1 MAGVVA
7 RHRQDLRDA
16 AGARHLRGQGVN
28 VGVANLE
35 FLGDL
40 LHFDNFVARGDDGGH
55 RPPVDLYTTAAEGG
69 EHGGVAVV
77 QAFACAQNDF
87 ASRRLAAPRVDELSR
102 FGGKADADAAVLA
115 DGVLNHHHGI
125 GARGNGRA
133 GHDFN
138 RLAGTDCAREALA
151 GAHLANDLQL
161 AGQVDGAHGITVA
174 NRAGRGRDVAVGCDV
189 FGQQASGGGFQA
201 RLFDGWDRARCAYV
215 GEDGL
220 ASLVE
225 RQSGHSF
232 YYDRLPLVGQVV
244 LACQR
249 LRQEPARYT
258 VLVPYRSSLCLMA
271 SMLREG
277 AISPVELVEAHL
289 RQIERLNPSLNA
301 FVTVLAESALEE
313 ARTRKQARLGGRPMG
328 LLDGVPVTIKDSFDV
343 AGLPTLAGSR
353 LRSGNRAAEDST
365 VVARLRREGAIL
377 LGKTNTPELLA
388 SYETDN
394 LLTGRTN
401 NPWDVER
408 TPGGSSGGEAAAIA
422 AFCSAGGVGSDGGG
436 SIRVPAHFCG
446 IAGLKPTPGRV
457 PGTGHFPSMGYPGGL
472 VGVAGPMARTAED
485 LRLLFAALAGYDG
498 QDPFS
503 APVPLR
509 PAQLQG
515 VRIGVWEQFYRVPAD
530 PEIRAAVRSAAA
542 MLEALGIAVEDFE
555 PQGLERAPNI
565 WAIFARW
572 PSAATKALLKARK
585 IEAHWTL
592 REWLDSDPPT
602 AEQVLINLAS
612 RDRMRASL
620 LRQMESVAA
629 VLMPVCGVTA
639 FRHRQRKW
647 EFEGQ
652 EIGLFQA
659 MMPAVLAN
667 VLGLPAVTIP
677 VAISREGLPIGVQL
691 MGRPYEDEL
700 LLELAVRLEEARGP
714 WVGVPPPRGAA
725 E

>member
-1 MAGVVA
+1 
-7 RHRQDLRDA
+7 
-16 AGARHLRGQGVN
+16 
-28 VGVANLE
+28 
-35 FLGDL
+35 
-40 LHFDNFVARGDDGGH
+40 
-55 RPPVDLYTTAAEGG
+55 
-69 EHGGVAVV
+69 
-77 QAFACAQNDF
+77 
-87 ASRRLAAPRVDELSR
+87 
-102 FGGKADADAAVLA
+102 
-115 DGVLNHHHGI
+115 
-125 GARGNGRA
+125 
-133 GHDFN
+133 
-138 RLAGTDCAREALA
+138 
-151 GAHLANDLQL
+151 
-161 AGQVDGAHGITVA
+161 
-174 NRAGRGRDVAVGCDV
+174 
-189 FGQQASGGGFQA
+189 
-201 RLFDGWDRARCAYV
+201 
-215 GEDGL
+215 
-220 ASLVE
+220 
-225 RQSGHSF
+225 
-232 YYDRLPLVGQVV
+232 
-244 LACQR
+244 
-249 LRQEPARYT
+249 
-258 VLVPYRSSLCLMA
+258 
-271 SMLREG
+271 
-277 AISPVELVEAHL
+277 
-289 RQIERLNPSLNA
+289 
-301 FVTVLAESALEE
+301 
-313 ARTRKQARLGGRPMG
+313 
-328 LLDGVPVTIKDSFDV
+328 
-343 AGLPTLAGSR
+343 
-353 LRSGNRAAEDST
+353 LRSGNRPAEDST

-394 LLTGRTN
+394 SLTGRTN

-422 AFCSAGGVGSDGGG
+422 AFCSAGGVASDGGG

-485 LRLLFAALAGYDG
+485 LRLLFAVLAGYDG

-509 PAQLQG
+509 AATVAG
-515 VRIGVWEQFYRVPAD
+515 VRIGVWEQFYRVPVD

-555 PQGLERAPNI
+555 PRGLERAPNI
-565 WAIFARW
+565 WEIFARW

-585 IEAHWTL
+585 TEAHWTL
-592 REWLDSDPPT
+592 REWLDSEPPT

-629 VLMPVCGVTA
+629 LLMPVCGVTA

-714 WVGVPPPRGAA
+714 WLGVSPPRGAA

>member
-1 MAGVVA
+1 
-7 RHRQDLRDA
+7 
-16 AGARHLRGQGVN
+16 
-28 VGVANLE
+28 
-35 FLGDL
+35 
-40 LHFDNFVARGDDGGH
+40 
-55 RPPVDLYTTAAEGG
+55 
-69 EHGGVAVV
+69 
-77 QAFACAQNDF
+77 
-87 ASRRLAAPRVDELSR
+87 
-102 FGGKADADAAVLA
+102 
-115 DGVLNHHHGI
+115 
-125 GARGNGRA
+125 
-133 GHDFN
+133 
-138 RLAGTDCAREALA
+138 
-151 GAHLANDLQL
+151 
-161 AGQVDGAHGITVA
+161 
-174 NRAGRGRDVAVGCDV
+174 
-189 FGQQASGGGFQA
+189 
-201 RLFDGWDRARCAYV
+201 
-215 GEDGL
+215 
-220 ASLVE
+220 
-225 RQSGHSF
+225 
-232 YYDRLPLVGQVV
+232 
-244 LACQR
+244 
-249 LRQEPARYT
+249 
-258 VLVPYRSSLCLMA
+258 
-271 SMLREG
+271 
-277 AISPVELVEAHL
+277 
-289 RQIERLNPSLNA
+289 
-301 FVTVLAESALEE
+301 
-313 ARTRKQARLGGRPMG
+313 
-328 LLDGVPVTIKDSFDV
+328 
-343 AGLPTLAGSR
+343 
-353 LRSGNRAAEDST
+353 
-365 VVARLRREGAIL
+365 
-377 LGKTNTPELLA
+377 
-388 SYETDN
+388 
-394 LLTGRTN
+394 
-401 NPWDVER
+401 
-408 TPGGSSGGEAAAIA
+408 
-422 AFCSAGGVGSDGGG
+422 
-436 SIRVPAHFCG
+436 
-446 IAGLKPTPGRV
+446 
-457 PGTGHFPSMGYPGGL
+457 MGYPGGL

-629 VLMPVCGVTA
+629 LLMPVCGVTA

-714 WVGVPPPRGAA
+714 WLGVPPPRGAA